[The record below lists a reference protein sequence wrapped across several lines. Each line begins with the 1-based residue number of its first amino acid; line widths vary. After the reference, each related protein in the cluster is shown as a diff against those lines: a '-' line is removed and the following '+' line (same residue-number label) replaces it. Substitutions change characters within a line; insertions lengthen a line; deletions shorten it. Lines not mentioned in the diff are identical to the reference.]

1 MIDIR
6 FLRENPDAVREN
18 IRKKFQDEKL
28 PLVDEAI
35 RLDAEKRAAQQEC
48 EQLKAARNKLSKANG
63 PLYGQLKKADE
74 AQKAELQ
81 KQIEE
86 NNAKV
91 KADDDRRAELE
102 KKQAEAEEKLREI
115 MYVIP
120 NIIDPSVPIG
130 RTTAI
135 TSRSSASASPS
146 CPISRSRTT
155 SISCSPSTAST
166 RIPPAASP
174 VWAFIICW
182 ATLPACT
189 RRFWPTRAT
198 S

>member
-102 KKQAEAEEKLREI
+102 KKQAEAEEKRDHVCDPEHHRSLR
-115 MYVIP
+115 P
-120 NIIDPSVPIG
+120 HRPG
-130 RTTAI
+130 RQ
-135 TSRSSASASPS
+135 P
-146 CPISRSRTT
+146 
-155 SISCSPSTAST
+155 
-166 RIPPAASP
+166 
-174 VWAFIICW
+174 
-182 ATLPACT
+182 
-189 RRFWPTRAT
+189 
-198 S
+198 

>member
-1 MIDIR
+1 MIDIK
-6 FLRENPDAVREN
+6 FLRENPEIVKEN

-102 KKQAEAEEKLREI
+102 KKQTEAEDKLREI

-130 RTTAI
+130 PDDSHNVEVQRFGDPVVPDFEI
-135 TSRSSASASPS
+135 PHHVDIMQSFDGIDKDSAGRVAGMGFYYLLGD
-146 CPISRSRTT
+146 IARQ
-155 SISCSPSTAST
+155 IG
-166 RIPPAASP
+166 
-174 VWAFIICW
+174 
-182 ATLPACT
+182 
-189 RRFWPTRAT
+189 RAHV
-198 S
+198 

>member
-1 MIDIR
+1 MIDIK

-18 IRKKFQDEKL
+18 IRKKFQDAKL

-63 PLYGQLKKADE
+63 PLYGQLKKAGE

-81 KQIEE
+81 KQIDE

-91 KADDDRRAELE
+91 KADDERRAELE
-102 KKQAEAEEKLREI
+102 KKQAEAEDKLREI

-120 NIIDPSVPIG
+120 NIIDPSPSA

-135 TSRSSASASPS
+135 TSRYSASASPS
-146 CPISRSRTT
+146 CPILRFPIM
-155 SISCSPSTAST
+155 SISCSPLTAST
-166 RIPPAASP
+166 RIPQAAWPA
-174 VWAFIICW
+174 WAFIICW
-182 ATLPACT
+182 AISPVCT
-189 RRFWPTRAT
+189 RRFWPTHVT

>member
-1 MIDIR
+1 MIDIK

-18 IRKKFQDEKL
+18 IRKKFQDAKL

-74 AQKAELQ
+74 VQKAELQ
-81 KQIEE
+81 KQIDE

-91 KADDDRRAELE
+91 KADDERRAELE
-102 KKQAEAEEKLREI
+102 KKQAEAEDKLREI

-120 NIIDPSVPIG
+120 NIIDPPSPSA

-135 TSRSSASASPS
+135 TLKCSALAIPLY
-146 CPISRSRTT
+146 PILRFPIT
-155 SISCSPSTAST
+155 STSCSPLTAST
-166 RIPPAASP
+166 RIPQAVCPGMGFYYLLGDIGPPA
-174 VWAFIICW
+174 
-182 ATLPACT
+182 
-189 RRFWPTRAT
+189 
-198 S
+198 

>member
-1 MIDIR
+1 MIDIK

-18 IRKKFQDEKL
+18 IRKKFQDAKL

-91 KADDDRRAELE
+91 KADDERRAELE
-102 KKQAEAEEKLREI
+102 KKQAEAEDKLR
-115 MYVIP
+115 
-120 NIIDPSVPIG
+120 
-130 RTTAI
+130 I
-135 TSRSSASASPS
+135 TSRYSASASLS
-146 CPISRSRTT
+146 CPILRSPIT
-155 SISCSPSTAST
+155 STSCSPSTAST
-166 RIPPAASP
+166 RIPRAAWPA
-174 VWAFIICW
+174 WAFIICW
-182 ATLPACT
+182 VISRGCMRL
-189 RRFWPTRAT
+189 FWPTHVT

>member
-102 KKQAEAEEKLREI
+102 KKQAEAEDKLREI

-120 NIIDPSVPIG
+120 NIIAPSPSA

-182 ATLPACT
+182 ATSPGCT
-189 RRFWPTRAT
+189 RPCWPTHAI

>member
-74 AQKAELQ
+74 AQKADIQ

-86 NNAKV
+86 KIKEET
-91 KADDDRRAELE
+91 KATIRCIPFESFVEGDKEPGKCMVTGKPSACR
-102 KKQAEAEEKLREI
+102 
-115 MYVIP
+115 VIF
-120 NIIDPSVPIG
+120 
-130 RTTAI
+130 A
-135 TSRSSASASPS
+135 RSY
-146 CPISRSRTT
+146 
-155 SISCSPSTAST
+155 
-166 RIPPAASP
+166 
-174 VWAFIICW
+174 
-182 ATLPACT
+182 
-189 RRFWPTRAT
+189 
-198 S
+198 

>member
-102 KKQAEAEEKLREI
+102 KKQAEAEDKLREI

-120 NIIDPSVPIG
+120 NIIDPSA

-182 ATLPACT
+182 ATSPGCT
-189 RRFWPTRAT
+189 RPCWPTRAI